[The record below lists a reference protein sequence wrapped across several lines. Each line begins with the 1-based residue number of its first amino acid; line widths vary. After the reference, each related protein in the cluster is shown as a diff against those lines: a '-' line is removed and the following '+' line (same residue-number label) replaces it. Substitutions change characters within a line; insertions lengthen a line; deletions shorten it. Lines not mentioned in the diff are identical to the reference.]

1 MALDSKKILDEF
13 EDLEKRYKEIKTAYD
28 GDCILNELEEY
39 KKLNKTSIEKMW
51 LTDLDNF
58 EAEYDKYCIARKD
71 R

>member
-39 KKLNKTSIEKMW
+39 KKITLDKDFW
-51 LTDLDNF
+51 LDKENMKWKNF
-58 EAEYDKYCIARKD
+58 LHGTGL
-71 R
+71 